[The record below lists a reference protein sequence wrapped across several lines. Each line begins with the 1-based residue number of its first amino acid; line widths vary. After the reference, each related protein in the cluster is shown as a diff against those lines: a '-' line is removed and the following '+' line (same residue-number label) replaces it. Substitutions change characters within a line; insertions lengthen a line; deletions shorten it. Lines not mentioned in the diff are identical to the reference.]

1 MENAKIAKKLVAV
14 MSECS
19 HVGKN
24 GLNSY
29 HQYKYA
35 TAEDVLCKVN
45 EALTKNKLASV
56 VTPALD
62 SVVDVLKTLITGAK
76 ESLRMRLMALAEVFM
91 YCLCL
96 KDHRQLSKSLI
107 A

>member
-1 MENAKIAKKLVAV
+1 MDLNYEMMYIVKPAEQEISKQVNAKL
-14 MSECS
+14 E
-19 HVGKN
+19 
-24 GLNSY
+24 
-29 HQYKYA
+29 
-35 TAEDVLCKVN
+35 KVI
-45 EALTKNKLASV
+45 T
-56 VTPALD
+56 D
-62 SVVDVLKTLITGAK
+62 MVDVLKTLITGAK